1 MSGASGPPV
10 SAAAELF
17 RGLGYTVPEA
27 APEFEARRT
36 WRTVEVTVLGDEET
50 PPTPALAD
58 GGQSTDE
65 PGLRCYVAPRAA
77 ADGLHDRLASLDPA
91 CDWAVV
97 AMDGP
102 DDYDV
107 LTAP

>member
-17 RGLGYTVPEA
+17 RGLGYTVSESGC
-27 APEFEARRT
+27 EFEARRK
-36 WRTVEVTVLGDEET
+36 WRTVKVTVLGGEPT

-58 GGQSTDE
+58 GGQSTDG
-65 PGLRCYVAPRAA
+65 PDLRCYVTSRPA
-77 ADGLHDRLASLDPA
+77 ADGLYNRLSAVDPA

-97 AMDGP
+97 AMEDP
-102 DDYDV
+102 HDYEV
-107 LTAP
+107 LRAP

>member
-1 MSGASGPPV
+1 MSRASGPPV
-10 SAAAELF
+10 SAAAALF

-27 APEFEARRT
+27 SPEFEAHRK
-36 WRTVEVTVLGDEET
+36 WRTVEVTVLGDDPT

-58 GGQSTDE
+58 GGRSTED
-65 PGLRCYVAPRAA
+65 PGLHCYVAPRAA
-77 ADGLHDRLASLDPA
+77 ADSLCDRLESLDPA

-97 AMDGP
+97 AIDGP